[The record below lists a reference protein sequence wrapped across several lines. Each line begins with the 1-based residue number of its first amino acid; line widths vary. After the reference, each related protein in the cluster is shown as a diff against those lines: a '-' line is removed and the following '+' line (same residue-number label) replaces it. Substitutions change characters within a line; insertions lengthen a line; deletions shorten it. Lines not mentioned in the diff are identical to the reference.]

1 MERLKTPH
9 YLVTAAIIVGDGK
22 ILITQRP
29 FHDAFGG
36 LWEFPG
42 GKQEQGE
49 SLEQCLVREIYE
61 ELAVTIQIH
70 EHLFSIT
77 HRYEKLK
84 ISLHFFLCTILNGA
98 PTCKDVQ
105 DWKWVDRSEFDN
117 FPFAKADQKALVKLN
132 EIWKQFNF
140 ETLSRQK
147 SQIIT

>member
-9 YLVTAAIIVGDGK
+9 YQVTAAIIVSDGK
-22 ILITQRP
+22 ILITQRQL
-29 FHDAFGG
+29 HDAFGG

-49 SLEQCLVREIYE
+49 SLEQCLTREIFE
-61 ELAVTIQIH
+61 ELAVSIQIH

-98 PTCKDVQ
+98 PTCKEVQ
-105 DWKWVDRSEFDN
+105 DWRWVEYSEMNQYQFTEADREVVERLKESN
-117 FPFAKADQKALVKLN
+117 
-132 EIWKQFNF
+132 
-140 ETLSRQK
+140 
-147 SQIIT
+147 QII

>member
-9 YLVTAAIIVGDGK
+9 YQVTAAIIVGDGK

-29 FHDAFGG
+29 YHDAFGG

-77 HRYEKLK
+77 HRYEKVK
-84 ISLHFFLCTILNGA
+84 ISLHFYLCTIRDGT
-98 PTCKDVQ
+98 PTCKEVQ
-105 DWKWVDRSEFDN
+105 DWKWVDFSEMNRYEFTE
-117 FPFAKADQKALVKLN
+117 ADREVIEKLRELKPN
-132 EIWKQFNF
+132 LQRASGN
-140 ETLSRQK
+140 
-147 SQIIT
+147 

>member
-1 MERLKTPH
+1 MERLKAPH
-9 YLVTAAIIVGDGK
+9 YQVTAAIIVSDGK
-22 ILITQRP
+22 ILITQRQH
-29 FHDAFGG
+29 HDAFGG

-49 SLEQCLVREIYE
+49 SLEQCLTREIFE

-84 ISLHFFLCTILNGA
+84 ISLHFFLCSIEKGT
-98 PTCKDVQ
+98 PVCKEVQ
-105 DWKWVDRSEFDN
+105 DWRWVDRSEFDN
-117 FPFAKADQKALVKLN
+117 FSFTKADHKALVKLN
-132 EIWKQFNF
+132 EIWKQFDF
-140 ETLSRQK
+140 ETLSLQK